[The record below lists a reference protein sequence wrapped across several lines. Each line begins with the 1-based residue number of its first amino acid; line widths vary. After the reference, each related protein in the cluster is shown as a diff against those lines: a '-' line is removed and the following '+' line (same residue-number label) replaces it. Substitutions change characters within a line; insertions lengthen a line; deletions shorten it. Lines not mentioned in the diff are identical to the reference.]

1 MSLKAFLLYHGI
13 NFPKTQNILT
23 AVVAL
28 ISSDDFDDPKMK
40 GNSELIFS
48 TLHTLLDLK
57 RPADTLMS
65 LHSGSNSLLG
75 RPISILNL

>member
-1 MSLKAFLLYHGI
+1 MSLKVFLLYHGI

-23 AVVAL
+23 AVVGL

-48 TLHTLLDLK
+48 TFHTLLDLK
-57 RPADTLMS
+57 MLADTLMS
-65 LHSGSNSLLG
+65 LHTAGSSLS
-75 RPISILNL
+75 R